1 MSGPR
6 SVVVVRS
13 WRRCSIG
20 AVRRCRWGGRP
31 LTRAAAQAVHGH
43 LQCRALERIIGLITL
58 SPILLSTCSS
68 TIYEYVVGPWS
79 NFPNFVQGTRGLNTG
94 LMTVRAPD
102 VSADKGGAQRI
113 KRRIHHDQVPKLPR
127 FDQQGIA
134 VLNGGC
140 SSTSTKAVKRA
151 MLSRDVIL
159 KIFDS
164 EATQGR
170 ESSSF
175 RCAAQKATQ
184 AGVPQL

>member
-1 MSGPR
+1 MSLSSDSPPP
-6 SVVVVRS
+6 
-13 WRRCSIG
+13 
-20 AVRRCRWGGRP
+20 AVLVTSP
-31 LTRAAAQAVHGH
+31 AQK
-43 LQCRALERIIGLITL
+43 
-58 SPILLSTCSS
+58 S
-68 TIYEYVVGPWS
+68 
-79 NFPNFVQGTRGLNTG
+79 
-94 LMTVRAPD
+94 
-102 VSADKGGAQRI
+102 
-113 KRRIHHDQVPKLPR
+113 
-127 FDQQGIA
+127 A

-151 MLSRDVIL
+151 MLSREVIL